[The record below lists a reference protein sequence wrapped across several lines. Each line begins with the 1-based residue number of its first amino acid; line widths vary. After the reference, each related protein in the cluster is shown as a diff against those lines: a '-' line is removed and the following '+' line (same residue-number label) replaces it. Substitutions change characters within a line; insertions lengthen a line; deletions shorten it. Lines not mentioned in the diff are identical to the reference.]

1 MLRLQT
7 HFLHKPCNLYCT
19 ILHSMVIFRNMY
31 VMLQQN
37 CLYFSNPSFEILG
50 QDCLWGEGETQHLSY
65 FLSQDPHCIVTSK
78 DVKTFFRMG
87 HKRKAL
93 GRKTNY
99 AHAHSMTKKLLC
111 LHAYSYLHGP
121 FPFIPQGR
129 EKRDPSQVLRIC
141 LSFFVEHSQGELSIT
156 LLNLVLK

>member
-1 MLRLQT
+1 MLCLQT

-99 AHAHSMTKKLLC
+99 AHAHSMTKKLLYVTC
-111 LHAYSYLHGP
+111 LLVSSRTFSLYSTGQGKERP
-121 FPFIPQGR
+121 FLGSKDLPKFLCGTFPR
-129 EKRDPSQVLRIC
+129 
-141 LSFFVEHSQGELSIT
+141 
-156 LLNLVLK
+156 